1 MRNSTGSSTSKHA
14 EYLLRS
20 NQFRQQYL
28 DQTPSWYRGE
38 YHLAFTLVFTGGV
51 LLYSLMNV
59 HAASMAEWMMA
70 VPIFLFGNW
79 VEWAAHRYL
88 LHRPTRLMK
97 AVYKRHVS
105 VHHLFFT
112 HRTLQVDTQKD
123 WRALLFPPFA
133 PVLFVLSALPAAVLV
148 GSLWSANAGYV
159 VMATMAAYFLMY
171 EALHAMSH
179 IENSPFLDRLPLVNT
194 VRRMHVLH
202 HNPEFMG
209 TRNFNLTFPICDVI
223 FGTSDLRK
231 GLFGTLFN
239 GMSNT
244 AMNQEDRHK
253 LERQFEQRPLSAS
266 VNTDPGD
273 PWSLKEKS

>member
-1 MRNSTGSSTSKHA
+1 MKKSTSKHE
-14 EYLLRS
+14 EYLTRS
-20 NQFRQQYL
+20 NEFRKEYL
-28 DQTPSWYRGE
+28 DNTPSWYRGE

-51 LLYSLMNV
+51 LLYSLLNIHDV
-59 HAASMAEWMMA
+59 SMAEWLMV
-70 VPIFLFGNW
+70 VPIFMFGNW

-133 PVLFVLSALPAAVLV
+133 PVLFVFSALPAALLV
-148 GSLWSANAGYV
+148 AFLWSANAGYV
-159 VMATMAAYFLMY
+159 VMVTMAGYFLMY

-209 TRNFNLTFPICDVI
+209 TRNFNLTFPICDVL
-223 FGTSDLRK
+223 FGTSDLKK

-239 GMSNT
+239 GMSDK
-244 AMNQEDRHK
+244 AMNEEDRIK
-253 LERQFEQRPLSAS
+253 LKRQFEERTVSETENSEAS
-266 VNTDPGD
+266 SRQLLTD
-273 PWSLKEKS
+273 KQ